1 MQLIPPV
8 FKIGILNAW
17 IFTACFFLL
26 PFLLILINKKAYKK
40 LGNPPDMKL
49 SKREKVIGQMGNI
62 ICYIAFLY
70 SIFLPF
76 KLKTA
81 WFYTGL
87 FIFLLALAVL
97 VTATINFIT
106 TPIDKPVTKGI
117 YTYSRHPGYLSHI
130 LFFIGMGIAT
140 ASWIIL
146 LVTIIFFILG
156 NIIANSEERYCK
168 EKYGD
173 TYKEYLN
180 TVPRWIGIPKS

>member
-1 MQLIPPV
+1 MQLIPV

-17 IFTACFFLL
+17 IFTVIFLLL
-26 PFLLILINKKAYKK
+26 PFSVMLINKEVNKK
-40 LGNPPDMKL
+40 LGTPPDMKL
-49 SKREKVIGQMGNI
+49 SKREKVIVHIVNI
-62 ICYIAFLY
+62 ICYTAFLY

-76 KLKTA
+76 KLGTA
-81 WFYTGL
+81 WFYIGL
-87 FIFLLALAVL
+87 FIFLLALALL
-97 VTATINFIT
+97 VTVFINFIT

-117 YTYSRHPGYLSHI
+117 YSYSRHPGYLSQF
-130 LFFIGMGIAT
+130 LAFIGIGIAT

-146 LVTIIFFILG
+146 LVAIIFFILG

-180 TVPRWIGIPKS
+180 KVPRWIGIPKS